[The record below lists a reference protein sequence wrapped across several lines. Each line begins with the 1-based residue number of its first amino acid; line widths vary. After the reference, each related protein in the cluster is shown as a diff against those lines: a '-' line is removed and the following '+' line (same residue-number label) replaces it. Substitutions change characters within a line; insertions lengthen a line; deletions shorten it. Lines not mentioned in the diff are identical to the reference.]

1 MAMRRRS
8 ATGVGDKQGA
18 QRRSWEL
25 AAERGPDWLFVRFE
39 SVVGEGAEKV
49 DLAEAIWDMIREH
62 HANRVVLEL
71 DRVDAID
78 EPLIGAI
85 AEIGSRVRHE
95 GGLIRACGLSQTD
108 CERLEKASASGV
120 PHFASRCEA
129 VSPRGWCVG
138 SCE

>member
-1 MAMRRRS
+1 MTTRKRS
-8 ATGVGDKQGA
+8 DEGLHERLGD
-18 QRRSWEL
+18 RRSWEL
-25 AAERGPDWLFVRFE
+25 AAERGPDWLFVRLA
-39 SVVGEGAEKV
+39 EGDAEPGDKV

-71 DRVDAID
+71 DRIDSID

-85 AEIGSRVRHE
+85 AEIGSRVRQE

-108 CERLEKASASGV
+108 CERLEKASESGV
-120 PHFASRCEA
+120 PHFGSRSEA